1 MMTTSDAFVVAGID
15 VSKAALDVSI
25 SGASIRT
32 GRFDNTPEGQSE
44 LARALSV
51 VGCALICMESTGGW
65 ESAAACRLQLQGLS
79 VAVTNPTRVRSFAKS
94 MGYLAKTDKVDA
106 RVLAEFAAVL
116 VRKTDIQKYLLPV
129 KDKDR
134 KELEAL
140 LTRRSQLI
148 SNRTAEHNR
157 LELAPAHIK
166 PSILALI
173 DMLDKLLDEND
184 RELQNRVD
192 EHFQELDQLL
202 QSIPGIG
209 PAVSRILIGALPEL
223 GHLNRRAISA
233 LVGLAPMAKDSGSS
247 QGKRWIQGG
256 RAQIRKTLYMA
267 TVAAATYNPVIKAF
281 YQRLKATG
289 KPSKVALVACMRKLI
304 VILNAMA
311 RTNTP
316 WQTVHV
322 AI

>member
-1 MMTTSDAFVVAGID
+1 MTTSDAFVVAGID